1 MLQLWLVTRYQLL
14 LLTDT
19 LTAKMMCYIKLS
31 SALWISRQHHYYCGN
46 VRASKRS
53 TQRKRKDML

>member
-1 MLQLWLVTRYQLL
+1 VSDVMWRRRFCFGYEKCNSRQNMLQLWLVTRYQLL

-31 SALWISRQHHYYCGN
+31 SAL
-46 VRASKRS
+46 
-53 TQRKRKDML
+53 